1 MITASVMKELSR
13 YRVQNID
20 HVENTERQKKN
31 LFPRRIDRKSR
42 LRSVFNK
49 IINTNEQ
56 CVKFIFGTPL
66 RYMFKSQYLS
76 VTAML
81 TFDVSGRVLKRER
94 KIFENIIQ
102 LLITKAKFNI
112 MVSKPS
118 FSPAQVK
125 EMLDNYEKRL
135 MKFFITA
142 VENREKG

>member
-1 MITASVMKELSR
+1 
-13 YRVQNID
+13 
-20 HVENTERQKKN
+20 
-31 LFPRRIDRKSR
+31 
-42 LRSVFNK
+42 
-49 IINTNEQ
+49 
-56 CVKFIFGTPL
+56 
-66 RYMFKSQYLS
+66 
-76 VTAML
+76 ML

-125 EMLDNYEKRL
+125 EILDNYEKRL

>member
-1 MITASVMKELSR
+1 
-13 YRVQNID
+13 
-20 HVENTERQKKN
+20 
-31 LFPRRIDRKSR
+31 
-42 LRSVFNK
+42 
-49 IINTNEQ
+49 
-56 CVKFIFGTPL
+56 
-66 RYMFKSQYLS
+66 
-76 VTAML
+76 ML

-112 MVSKPS
+112 MVSKLS

-125 EMLDNYEKRL
+125 EILDNYEKRL